1 MKEFFITEELFV
13 KYQELFVKYTDI
25 IEDYFGDSSR
35 KLHKIVD
42 IVLNNLHF
50 YDVDKTEYYSLT
62 DEIFITEVL
71 ANYDDK
77 QDFMKF
83 LKTCLYKKFCTYMT
97 RINRDKRSNNI
108 KVPKRDEN
116 GEIIFDDNGDVIM
129 EKVKIPDAS
138 IYTPIGD
145 EDNMTI
151 GDTIQSDFDMDI
163 TLSEIT
169 NYGYSDKME
178 VFLNNLSETPRKIAE
193 MIMSGDSADE
203 IKEKLG
209 LTDKEYQDYWKII
222 TSYEKKRVL
231 YKESNNVEEEEEMN
245 TTVLTEDV
253 AESYKNT
260 SYSIDS
266 ISKQL
271 QKRRIRDDHIL
282 QRHSG
287 QWKGFAKSELIS
299 DILRG
304 KSLTQ
309 IIISEEIKNGLRM
322 QWLIDGKQRCTT
334 LDDFLHDGFAIS
346 KNVKNYN
353 IRYQT
358 TKIDEDGYEVLNED
372 GFTEMEFKEFDIR
385 GKKFSQLPEELQEI
399 FKDRQIPVLYNMN
412 CTKKDI
418 ADDIARFNRSRPMNK
433 AQNGWLGLEES
444 FAELVGNISKMQF
457 FQPDFKGTLF
467 TDNNHTSSAIRRMIV
482 EAIMVS
488 DFIEE
493 FDDFGKMCE
502 FLSEEASDSNFTE
515 FYALVERLTNICDER
530 VAKMFNTTDGFL
542 WLGLFSKFANLHIED
557 ERFIEF
563 MLEFENSMKDI
574 KVDVSYDSID
584 TNSFNNLC
592 INPKTGKSRAT
603 KDKNMVIAKMKLL
616 ETLMNEFLHID
627 KGLEEVNST
636 EFLKTN
642 VEDIIDK
649 DIEEIQMVAND
660 VSEELDEDSWMI
672 SEQNY
677 PAYLAIVGLAFR
689 KDEEYKLREWLPIYV
704 KNNQFIRNQQTVFL
718 HMKQSFE
725 AYLQKGAVA

>member
-1 MKEFFITEELFV
+1 MGGVMMKEFTEELLARYQDLFV
-13 KYQELFVKYTDI
+13 KYADT
-25 IEDYFGDSSR
+25 IEDYFRDNSR
-35 KLHKIVD
+35 KLHKTVD
-42 IVLNNLHF
+42 TVLNNLHF

-97 RINRDKRSNNI
+97 RTNRDKRSNNI
-108 KVPKRDEN
+108 KIPKKDEN
-116 GEIIFDDNGDVIM
+116 GEIMFDENGDFIM
-129 EKVKIPDAS
+129 ERVKIPDTS

-145 EDNMTI
+145 EENMTI
-151 GDTIQSDFDMDI
+151 GDTIQSNFDMDSALLE
-163 TLSEIT
+163 TM
-169 NYGYSDKME
+169 NYGYSDKIE
-178 VFLNNLSETPRKIAE
+178 IFLDSLSEIPRKIAE
-193 MIMSGDSADE
+193 MIMSGYSVE
-203 IKEKLG
+203 NIKNNLR

-222 TSYEKKRVL
+222 NSYEKKRVL
-231 YKESNNVEEEEEMN
+231 YEENNNVEDEEMN
-245 TTVLTEDV
+245 TTILTEDV

-271 QKRRIRDDHIL
+271 QKKRIRDDHIL
-282 QRHSG
+282 QRPSG

-334 LDDFLHDGFAIS
+334 LDDFLHDGFPIS

-358 TKIDEDGYEVLNED
+358 VKVDENGCEVLNED
-372 GFTEMEFKEFDIR
+372 GFTIMEFKEFDIR

-418 ADDIARFNRSRPMNK
+418 ADDIARFNRSRPMNT

-457 FQPDFKGTLF
+457 FQKDFKGTSY
-467 TDNNHTSSAIRRMIV
+467 TQANHTSGAIRRIIV

-488 DFIEE
+488 DFIDE
-493 FDDFGKMCE
+493 FKDFDKMCE
-502 FLSEEASDSNFTE
+502 FLSDEASDSNFTE
-515 FYALVERLTNICDER
+515 FYSLIERLTIVCNEN
-530 VAKMFNTTDGFL
+530 VAQMFNTTDSFL
-542 WLGLFSKFANLHIED
+542 WLGLFSKFTKLGISD
-557 ERFIEF
+557 DKFVQFMIEF
-563 MLEFENSMKDI
+563 EKNMKDI
-574 KVDVSYDSID
+574 SVNVTYDGVDK
-584 TNSFNNLC
+584 NSFNELC
-592 INPKTGKSRAT
+592 INPVTKKSRAT
-603 KDKNMVIAKMKLL
+603 KDKNMVIAKMELL
-616 ETLMNEFLHID
+616 ETLMNEFLHINED
-627 KGLEEVNST
+627 DLKEVCVLDFVKENT
-636 EFLKTN
+636 DPN
-642 VEDIIDK
+642 VTD
-649 DIEEIQMVAND
+649 EEIELYEMMLDDCIRVGNPIYK
-660 VSEELDEDSWMI
+660 SENMPSLLAFIAYGVKENKDKEICDWLTEYAKNATTYIAMQK
-672 SEQNY
+672 QNY
-677 PAYLAIVGLAFR
+677 
-689 KDEEYKLREWLPIYV
+689 
-704 KNNQFIRNQQTVFL
+704 L
-718 HMKQSFE
+718 HMLNNF
-725 AYLQKGAVA
+725 QKGVIG